1 MIKLTINNK
10 PYYIPTKGNELSMVQ
25 YNALRLWALN
35 EDAQE
40 YDLVSALSGMD
51 VDDAIESA
59 SIWNGRLDIESMAD
73 LFKHVD
79 DAHAKEVTVNGE
91 VLKPKAMELLKVSQ
105 RLLLKQIFD
114 KVAGGEALEEHLPR
128 VLAIGFGEQMYG
140 KGWAGNVSLSTSIF
154 EQQPAYIFLPVAYFF
169 LRSACLTK
177 KDGTLSSSLLM
188 RHGIAQVVRKCK
200 SLVYG

>member
-10 PYYIPTKGNELSMVQ
+10 PYFIPTKGNELSMLQ

-35 EDAQE
+35 DGAQE

-59 SIWNGRLDIESMAD
+59 SIWANRLDIESMAD
-73 LFKHVD
+73 LFKHID

-91 VLKPKAMELLKVSQ
+91 VLTPKAMALLKVSQ
-105 RLLLKQIFD
+105 RLLLKQVFD
-114 KVAGGEALEEHLPR
+114 KVAEGEALEEHLPR
-128 VLAIGFGEQMYG
+128 ILAIGFGEQMYG
-140 KGWAGNVSLSTSIF
+140 KGWAGNVSLSTAIF

-169 LRSACLTK
+169 LRSACLMK

-188 RHGIAQVVRKCK
+188 RLGLMQVARKCK
-200 SLVYG
+200 GLVYG